1 MPLNKTTSDDIIDE
15 ISELDPDLVLVKPD
29 VVKPVRK
36 KKRDVEWGGALI
48 GLIVGVAGI
57 LAGRLGQI
65 WFGFDVFSQFTV
77 QFICVAAA
85 FSIAAFLPRRKAF
98 TGLVLSVL
106 AIVVY
111 GLWAQSSVGPVT
123 AGPWQLNP
131 GERAVRVAHFN
142 SYFKNNDLDAIKQE
156 VLRLDA
162 DIITMVEFTDEKMPL
177 LDRLKAR
184 YPYHVECSN
193 MWGCQLAIFSKFPLT
208 GLKAN
213 AQWDG
218 PPFISAAVGGPLQ
231 GLTVYGVHT
240 TRFPHSRAQL
250 KQVTALV
257 QSMESISGKLLVMG
271 DFNATPFSR
280 VTAIVAEGLGL
291 DRLTSL
297 PTWPSTVELPQL
309 AIDHIFASKGTRVLA
324 AQQIGHAAGSDHY
337 PIVMTLGID
346 VQ

>member
-1 MPLNKTTSDDIIDE
+1 MPLNKTSDDIIDE
-15 ISELDPDLVLVKPD
+15 IAELDPDLVLVRPEPAKQP
-29 VVKPVRK
+29 KK
-36 KKRDVEWGGALI
+36 KKRNVEWGGALI
-48 GLIVGVAGI
+48 GLILGVAGL

-65 WFGFDVFSQFTV
+65 WFGFDVFAQFTL
-77 QFICVAAA
+77 QFLFVAAA

-142 SYFKNNDLDAIKQE
+142 LFFRNDDLDALENEI
-156 VLRLDA
+156 LRLDA
-162 DIITMVEFTDEKMPL
+162 DIISLVEFTEDKRPL
-177 LDRLKAR
+177 LDRLKSR
-184 YPYHVECSN
+184 YPHQAECSTV
-193 MWGCQLAIFSKFPLT
+193 WECHLAIFSKFPLT
-208 GLKAN
+208 SVEAKSR
-213 AQWDG
+213 WVG
-218 PPFISAAVGGPLQ
+218 PPFISAQVGGPLQ

-250 KQVTALV
+250 AQVTALV

-271 DFNATPFSR
+271 DFNATPYSR
-280 VTAIVAEGLGL
+280 VTATLAEGLGL

-324 AQQIGHAAGSDHY
+324 AQQIGYASGSDHY